1 MAVQHDSTGAGQA
14 RTDRFLLSL
23 GRLLDDAGL
32 IVESDVLARYS
43 CDWTGK
49 DRCSPLA
56 VARPK
61 TVDEL
66 SRVLAYCHE
75 HSWPVTVQGGLTGL
89 CGGATPRSGE
99 VALSLERLAAIEE
112 FDANADCMTVQ
123 AGVTLARVQE
133 IALQQGMSFP
143 LDLASRGSCTIGGNI
158 ATNAGGNRVLRY
170 GTARNLVLGLEAV
183 LADGRVLTSLGTV
196 IKDNAGFDLKHYFI
210 GTEGTLG
217 VVTRAAL
224 RLYPEPADR
233 LTVLASTT
241 SFSQLRG
248 LLATLRRRLGNR
260 LVAFEAMWDSYFECV
275 LTTLGLTRPF
285 ANGYSHYALA
295 EVELL
300 EPEHD
305 RRSVERVLSDCLE
318 KGEIGDAVMSAS
330 CADATRLW
338 QFRESAGEML
348 SRLAPAV
355 GHDVSLPM
363 AKMDVYVETV
373 RARFE
378 RELPGGVCVAFGHL
392 GDGNLHFLTALRTAE
407 DAEALDSIVYGEL
420 PAGGSISA
428 EHGIGVSKKNWLKV
442 SRTQTEIDL
451 MRGLKAHFDPRA
463 ILNRGRVV

>member
-1 MAVQHDSTGAGQA
+1 MAVQHDSTEANRP
-14 RTDRFLLSL
+14 RTDRFLLGL
-23 GRLLDDAGL
+23 GRLVDDAGL

-99 VALSLERLAAIEE
+99 IALSLERLAAIDE
-112 FDANADCMTVQ
+112 FDAKADCMIVQ
-123 AGVTLARVQE
+123 AGVTLARVQDT
-133 IALQQGMSFP
+133 ALQQGMSFP

-170 GTARNLVLGLEAV
+170 GTTRNLVLGLEAV

-196 IKDNAGFDLKHYFI
+196 IKDNAGFDLKQYFI

-224 RLYPEPADR
+224 RLYPEPVDR
-233 LTVLASTT
+233 LTLLASTT
-241 SFSQLRG
+241 SFSQLWG

-363 AKMDVYVETV
+363 AKMDAYVETV

-378 RELPGGVCVAFGHL
+378 RELNGGVCVAFGHL

-428 EHGIGVSKKNWLKV
+428 EHGIGVSKKKWLKV

>member
-1 MAVQHDSTGAGQA
+1 MAVQRESTEASQA
-14 RTDRFLLSL
+14 RTNRFLLGL
-23 GRLLDDAGL
+23 GRLVDDAGL

-49 DRCSPLA
+49 DRCPPLA

-61 TVDEL
+61 TVDEV

-75 HSWPVTVQGGLTGL
+75 QSWPVTVQGGLTGL
-89 CGGATPRSGE
+89 CGGATPRSGDI
-99 VALSLERLAAIEE
+99 ALSLERLTAIEE
-112 FDANADCMTVQ
+112 FDAKADCMIVQ
-123 AGVTLARVQE
+123 AGVTLARVQDT
-133 IALQQGMSFP
+133 ALQQGMSFP

-170 GTARNLVLGLEAV
+170 GTTRNLVLGLEAV

-196 IKDNAGFDLKHYFI
+196 IKDNAGFDLKQYFI

-224 RLYPEPADR
+224 RLYPEPVDR
-233 LTVLASTT
+233 LTLLASST
-241 SFSQLRG
+241 SFSELLG
-248 LLATLRRRLGNR
+248 LLATLRRRLGNK
-260 LVAFEAMWDSYFECV
+260 LVAFEAMWDSYFECA
-275 LTTLGLTRPF
+275 LETFNLTRPF
-285 ANGYSHYALA
+285 ASCYSHYALA

-318 KGEIGDAVMSAS
+318 KGEIADAVLSAS
-330 CADATRLW
+330 SADATRLW
-338 QFRESAGEML
+338 QIRESAGELL

-363 AKMDVYVETV
+363 ARMDSYVETV

-378 RELPGGVCVAFGHL
+378 RELRGRVCAAFGHL
-392 GDGNLHFLTALRTAE
+392 GDGNIHFLTALDTAA
-407 DAEALDSIVYGEL
+407 DAEALDAIVYGEL

-428 EHGIGVSKKNWLKV
+428 EHGIGVSKKKWLRV
-442 SRTQTEIDL
+442 SRTQTEIDV